1 MLPQEQCRNEMT
13 AFLNRW
19 VEESDLD
26 DEQITEAVSDALTK
40 WANTDI
46 VLFDSDIDLDSDEE
60 LDMGETEEGG

>member
-26 DEQITEAVSDALTK
+26 DEQITEAIKDAVNK
-40 WANTDI
+40 WADEEI
-46 VLFDSDIDLDSDEE
+46 VEFESDIGLEDDEE
-60 LDMGETEEGG
+60 LDMGETKEGG